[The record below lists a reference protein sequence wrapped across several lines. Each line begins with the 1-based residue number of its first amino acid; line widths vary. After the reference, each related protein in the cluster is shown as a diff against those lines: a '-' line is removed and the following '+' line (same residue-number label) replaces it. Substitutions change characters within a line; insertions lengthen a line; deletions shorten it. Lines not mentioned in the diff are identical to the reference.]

1 LLFADADCYPTSK
14 DWITAM
20 SSQFTMQ
27 KTIVLGYG
35 KYEKNTEFIP
45 EQIIRYE
52 TLLTQFNIFH
62 GQNGT
67 SVHGCR

>member
-1 LLFADADCYPTSK
+1 MKPLEIKIRTYFRHKSGQKRVFVICSDCYPTSK

-45 EQIIRYE
+45 EQNH
-52 TLLTQFNIFH
+52 TL
-62 GQNGT
+62 
-67 SVHGCR
+67 